1 MLLTRIDYES
11 YLKRESLPQ
20 AQPYD
25 AMFSSL
31 CADGLIGVKAG
42 VFAAV
47 ESVSN
52 GAGGKASPGQMD
64 LTLTY
69 TAGYTPGAV
78 SRGTIK
84 QDCPSIIVE
93 METPDAFSAVED
105 GPK

>member
-1 MLLTRIDYES
+1 MLTRVDYES
-11 YLKRESLPQ
+11 NLKRESLPQ

-42 VFAAV
+42 IFSAV
-47 ESVSN
+47 ESISD
-52 GAGGKASPGQMD
+52 GAGGRAAPGQMD
-64 LTLTY
+64 LKLTY

-93 METPDAFSAVED
+93 METPNAFLAVEH
-105 GPK
+105 GPR